1 LYRRLRRGK
10 EQRHTHEELL
20 EIINDIW
27 EIQSEGKKCLLYQK
41 GEANSGDT
49 AKEFDCDET

>member
-1 LYRRLRRGK
+1 MYRRLRRGK
-10 EQRHTHEELL
+10 EPRHTHEELL

-27 EIQSEGKKCLLYQK
+27 EIQSEGKKSPLYQK

-49 AKEFDCDET
+49 AEEFDCDET